1 MSSGE
6 TSRSTAFRFGPSVY
20 ASSLRTSN
28 RIFHPLV
35 GRESGLRESHPRG
48 TSLVRPE
55 GLGARARR
63 RPQSEPSPYEAR
75 PTTLRPSGGTRGLSG
90 SQGRYTQAPVGATPS
105 VGAPLRDRSAR

>member
-28 RIFHPLV
+28 RISHPLA
-35 GRESGLRESHPRG
+35 GKESGLRGSHPRE
-48 TSLVRPE
+48 TSLAHPE
-55 GLGARARR
+55 NLGVRARR

-90 SQGRYTQAPVGATPS
+90 SQGLYTEVPVGAIPS
-105 VGAPLRDRSAR
+105 VGAPLRGRSAR